1 MENSEPADLGTAQN
15 NPTNKNEGNSVTF
28 DMQTLTDL
36 VSKNILNGEDTEEQ
50 SAGSSQE
57 QAEEPVSEANTEEEQ
72 EVLSQ
77 ETETDESDESEP
89 TEQSDGEEEVERGLP
104 KGVKKR
110 IDKLTAKKRE
120 AEAEIERLRQE
131 VDRLSQEAEKPAQN
145 PSPDNPYANLNTME
159 AVHKEIEQAKSVRR
173 WCEMNP
179 DGAVVTNKDGSE
191 VEYSAE
197 DVRAIK
203 IKALDAIEEHLPKRI
218 QYLQSYNQMEQVAT
232 KEYPWWKDK
241 AARERQMAEMF
252 IKSFPEVKKF
262 PDYKMV
268 IGDLVTGIKVRES
281 KSAKTT
287 PAKVI
292 AQPKPSATPSRV
304 QPKDAKAQVAKARY
318 STSGSRDDLSQIIA
332 SKFL

>member
-15 NPTNKNEGNSVTF
+15 NPTNTNEGNSATF
-28 DMQTLTDL
+28 DIQKLTDL
-36 VSKNILNGEDTEEQ
+36 VSKNILSGEDTEEQ

-57 QAEEPVSEANTEEEQ
+57 QAEEPVSNANTEEEQ

-77 ETETDESDESEP
+77 ETETDESEESDS
-89 TEQSDGEEEVERGLP
+89 TEQSDGEDEIERGLP

-145 PSPDNPYANLNTME
+145 PNTDNPYANLTTAE
-159 AVHKEIEQAKSVRR
+159 HVQKEMDQAKSVRR

-179 DGAVVTNKDGSE
+179 DGAVVTNKDGTE
-191 VEYSAE
+191 TEYSAE
-197 DVRAIK
+197 DIRAIK
-203 IKALDAIEEHLPKRI
+203 VKALDALEEHLPRQLQYI
-218 QYLQSYNQMEQVAT
+218 QNFNQMEQVAI

-252 IKSFPEVKKF
+252 IKAFPEVKKF

-281 KSAKTT
+281 KTAKTQ
-287 PAKVI
+287 PARAI

-304 QPKDAKAQVAKARY
+304 QPKEAKAQVAKARY
-318 STSGSRDDLSQIIA
+318 SASGSRDDLSQIIA
-332 SKFL
+332 TKFL